1 MIYGELIY
9 RGLDLSKIHSVL
21 CYFSSQGLTW
31 IIFVKL
37 IDVGALYYNA
47 DTLLTISC
55 LVAKPN
61 LIPLIVPG
69 NISNDVPSSISIH
82 QSWKRKNKK

>member
-1 MIYGELIY
+1 MGNSFIE
-9 RGLDLSKIHSVL
+9 D
-21 CYFSSQGLTW
+21 
-31 IIFVKL
+31 
-37 IDVGALYYNA
+37 
-47 DTLLTISC
+47 LTISC

-82 QSWKRKNKK
+82 QRREGSEQVREMERAVQNQKWRNRGAERRGEKCV